1 VPRCPETACRAAA
14 GLDRPL
20 PPRSPVP
27 LRARGCAKLEKP
39 AVPPEFA
46 VPALRFAG
54 RSTLCSSCASLLY
67 TPPEARRSRAHEA
80 FQLGSAQSS
89 VFSIGSPYIWRT
101 VILVLGEDL
110 RCDLWRGQFTWP
122 NSAHLSPSCA
132 PSFAKQIAISPP
144 ERRASR
150 LRYWT
155 RHTVS
160 RGRNKFLLKDPAS
173 FTIGPKPRQL

>member
-1 VPRCPETACRAAA
+1 VLRPVPRCPETACRAAA

-101 VILVLGEDL
+101 VILVMVP
-110 RCDLWRGQFTWP
+110 WVKI
-122 NSAHLSPSCA
+122 CA
-132 PSFAKQIAISPP
+132 AIFGG
-144 ERRASR
+144 AN
-150 LRYWT
+150 L
-155 RHTVS
+155 
-160 RGRNKFLLKDPAS
+160 RGRTRL
-173 FTIGPKPRQL
+173 T